1 MSLKQQFS
9 KIIHRKWLFKYR
21 VVIMNESTLEEVNT
35 FRLNRLNVFV
45 YSSLFAILMITL
57 TTLVIIYSPLRQY
70 ILGFSEAD
78 QRKQIVDLTFHAD
91 SLQQR
96 IASNDA
102 YFLSLQ
108 KVLTGDIEPDKIN
121 KDSVLNAV
129 QQVPAEVDLQASE
142 EEMKLR
148 SEVANEERYNVF
160 DVATANTR
168 KAFFPPI
175 QGMISNEF
183 KADKRH
189 YGIDLTAAEG
199 TPVKAI
205 GEGTVIFSEWS
216 AQTGFVLIIE
226 HPHNFVSVYKHNAS
240 ITKRQGDKVRAGEV
254 IAQVGNTGELS
265 TGVHLHFELWHEG
278 YPVDPLN
285 YMNIK

>member
-45 YSSLFAILMITL
+45 YSGLFAILMITL
-57 TTLVIIYSPLRQY
+57 TTLVIIYSPLKQY

-78 QRKQIVDLTFHAD
+78 LRKQIVDLTFQTD

-96 IASNDA
+96 IVSNDA
-102 YFLSLQ
+102 YFGSLQ

-129 QQVPAEVDLQASE
+129 QQ
-142 EEMKLR
+142 
-148 SEVANEERYNVF
+148 
-160 DVATANTR
+160 
-168 KAFFPPI
+168 I
-175 QGMISNEF
+175 
-183 KADKRH
+183 RH

-205 GEGTVIFSEWS
+205 GEGTVIFAEWS

-226 HPHNFVSVYKHNAS
+226 HPHNFVSVYKHNAA
-240 ITKRQGDKVRAGEV
+240 ITKRQGDQVRAGEV
-254 IAQVGNTGELS
+254 IAKVGNTGELS
-265 TGVHLHFELWHEG
+265 TGIHLHFELWHEG

-285 YMNIK
+285 YMYIK

>member
-45 YSSLFAILMITL
+45 YSGLFAILMITL
-57 TTLVIIYSPLRQY
+57 TTLVIIYSPLKQY

-78 QRKQIVDLTFHAD
+78 LRKQIVDLTFQTD

-96 IASNDA
+96 IVSNDA
-102 YFLSLQ
+102 YFGSLQ

-129 QQVPAEVDLQASE
+129 QQIPVEVDIQASE

-148 SEVANEERYNVF
+148 GEVAEEERYNVF

-175 QGMISNEF
+175 QGMLSSEF

-205 GEGTVIFSEWS
+205 GEGTVVFAEWS

-226 HPHNFVSVYKHNAS
+226 HPHNFVSVYKHNAA
-240 ITKRQGDKVRAGEV
+240 ITKRQGDQVRAGEV
-254 IAQVGNTGELS
+254 IAKVGNTGELS
-265 TGVHLHFELWHEG
+265 TGIHLHFELWHEG

-285 YMNIK
+285 YMYIK

>member
-1 MSLKQQFS
+1 
-9 KIIHRKWLFKYR
+9 
-21 VVIMNESTLEEVNT
+21 MNESSLEEVKT

-96 IASNDA
+96 IVSNDA

-183 KADKRH
+183 KVDKRH

-205 GEGTVIFSEWS
+205 GEGTVIFAEWS

>member
-45 YSSLFAILMITL
+45 YSGLFAILMITL
-57 TTLVIIYSPLRQY
+57 TTLVIIYSPLKQY

-78 QRKQIVDLTFHAD
+78 LRKQIVDLTFQTD

-96 IASNDA
+96 IVSNDA
-102 YFLSLQ
+102 YFGSLQ

-129 QQVPAEVDLQASE
+129 QQIPVEVDIQASE

-148 SEVANEERYNVF
+148 GEVAEEERYNVF

-175 QGMISNEF
+175 QGMLSSEF
-183 KADKRH
+183 KVDKRH

-205 GEGTVIFSEWS
+205 GEGTVIFAEWS

-226 HPHNFVSVYKHNAS
+226 HPHNFVAVYKHNAA
-240 ITKRQGDKVRAGEV
+240 ITKRQGDQVRAGEV
-254 IAQVGNTGELS
+254 IAKVGNTGELS
-265 TGVHLHFELWHEG
+265 TGIHLHFELWHEG

-285 YMNIK
+285 YMYIK

>member
-1 MSLKQQFS
+1 MTFKERFS
-9 KIIHRKWLFKYR
+9 KIIHGKWLFKYR
-21 VVIMNESTLEEVNT
+21 VVIMNESSLEEVKT

-129 QQVPAEVDLQASE
+129 QQIPAEVDLQASE
-142 EEMKLR
+142 EEIKLR

-175 QGMISNEF
+175 QGMISDEF

-240 ITKRQGDKVRAGEV
+240 ITKRQGDKVCAGEV

>member
-1 MSLKQQFS
+1 
-9 KIIHRKWLFKYR
+9 
-21 VVIMNESTLEEVNT
+21 MNESSLEEVKT

-183 KADKRH
+183 KVDKRH

-205 GEGTVIFSEWS
+205 GEGTVIFAEWS

-240 ITKRQGDKVRAGEV
+240 ITKRQGDKVHAGEV

>member
-1 MSLKQQFS
+1 MTFKERFS
-9 KIIHRKWLFKYR
+9 KIIHGKWLFKYR
-21 VVIMNESTLEEVNT
+21 VVTMNESSLEEVKT

-199 TPVKAI
+199 TPVKSI

-265 TGVHLHFELWHEG
+265 MGVHLHFELWHEG

>member
-1 MSLKQQFS
+1 MTFKERFS
-9 KIIHRKWLFKYR
+9 KIIHGKWLFKYR
-21 VVIMNESTLEEVNT
+21 VVIMNESSLEEVNT

-96 IASNDA
+96 IVSNDA

-183 KADKRH
+183 KVDKRH

>member
-45 YSSLFAILMITL
+45 YSGLFAILMITL
-57 TTLVIIYSPLRQY
+57 TTLVIIYSPLKQY

-78 QRKQIVDLTFHAD
+78 LRKQIVDLTFQTD

-96 IASNDA
+96 IVSNDA
-102 YFLSLQ
+102 YFGSLQ

-129 QQVPAEVDLQASE
+129 QQIPVEVDIQASE

-148 SEVANEERYNVF
+148 GEVAEEERYNVF
-160 DVATANTR
+160 DA
-168 KAFFPPI
+168 I
-175 QGMISNEF
+175 Q
-183 KADKRH
+183 
-189 YGIDLTAAEG
+189 
-199 TPVKAI
+199 
-205 GEGTVIFSEWS
+205 
-216 AQTGFVLIIE
+216 
-226 HPHNFVSVYKHNAS
+226 
-240 ITKRQGDKVRAGEV
+240 
-254 IAQVGNTGELS
+254 
-265 TGVHLHFELWHEG
+265 
-278 YPVDPLN
+278 
-285 YMNIK
+285 

>member
-1 MSLKQQFS
+1 MTFKERFS
-9 KIIHRKWLFKYR
+9 KIIHGKWLFKYR
-21 VVIMNESTLEEVNT
+21 VVIMYESSLEEVKT

-205 GEGTVIFSEWS
+205 GEGTVIFAEWS

-278 YPVDPLN
+278 YPLDPLN

>member
-45 YSSLFAILMITL
+45 YSGLFAILMITL
-57 TTLVIIYSPLRQY
+57 TTLVIIYSPLKQY

-78 QRKQIVDLTFHAD
+78 LRKQIVDLTFQTD

-96 IASNDA
+96 IVSNDA
-102 YFLSLQ
+102 YFGSLQ

-129 QQVPAEVDLQASE
+129 QQIPVEVDIQASE

-148 SEVANEERYNVF
+148 GEVAEEERYNVF

-175 QGMISNEF
+175 QGMLSSEF

-199 TPVKAI
+199 T
-205 GEGTVIFSEWS
+205 
-216 AQTGFVLIIE
+216 VLIIE
-226 HPHNFVSVYKHNAS
+226 HPHNFVSVYKHNAA
-240 ITKRQGDKVRAGEV
+240 ITKRQGDQVRAGEV
-254 IAQVGNTGELS
+254 IAKVGNTGELS
-265 TGVHLHFELWHEG
+265 TGIHLHFELWHEG

-285 YMNIK
+285 YMYIK

>member
-1 MSLKQQFS
+1 MTFKERFS
-9 KIIHRKWLFKYR
+9 KIIHGKWLFKYR
-21 VVIMNESTLEEVNT
+21 VVIMNESSLEEVKT

-183 KADKRH
+183 KVDKRH

-205 GEGTVIFSEWS
+205 GEGTVIFAEWS

-226 HPHNFVSVYKHNAS
+226 HPHNF
-240 ITKRQGDKVRAGEV
+240 DKVRAGEV

>member
-45 YSSLFAILMITL
+45 YSGLFAILMITL
-57 TTLVIIYSPLRQY
+57 TTLVIIYSPLKQY

-78 QRKQIVDLTFHAD
+78 LRKQIVDLTFQTD

-96 IASNDA
+96 IVSNDA
-102 YFLSLQ
+102 YFGSLQ

-129 QQVPAEVDLQASE
+129 QQIPVEVDIQASE

-148 SEVANEERYNVF
+148 GEVAEEERYNVF

-175 QGMISNEF
+175 QGMLSSEF
-183 KADKRH
+183 KVDKRH

-205 GEGTVIFSEWS
+205 GEGTVIFAEWS

-226 HPHNFVSVYKHNAS
+226 HPLNFVSVYKHNAA
-240 ITKRQGDKVRAGEV
+240 ITKRQGDQVRAGEV
-254 IAQVGNTGELS
+254 IAKVGNTGELS
-265 TGVHLHFELWHEG
+265 TGIHLHFELWHEG

-285 YMNIK
+285 YMYIK

>member
-1 MSLKQQFS
+1 MTFKERFS
-9 KIIHRKWLFKYR
+9 KIIHGKWLFKYR
-21 VVIMNESTLEEVNT
+21 VVIMNESSLEEVKT

-129 QQVPAEVDLQASE
+129 QQIPAEVDLQASE

-168 KAFFPPI
+168 KAFSPPI

-183 KADKRH
+183 KVDKRH

>member
-45 YSSLFAILMITL
+45 YSGLFAILMITL
-57 TTLVIIYSPLRQY
+57 TTLVIIYSPLKQY

-78 QRKQIVDLTFHAD
+78 LRKQIVDLTFQTA

-96 IASNDA
+96 IVSNDA
-102 YFLSLQ
+102 YFGSLQ

-129 QQVPAEVDLQASE
+129 QQIPVEVDIQASE

-148 SEVANEERYNVF
+148 GEVAEERYNVF

-175 QGMISNEF
+175 QGMLSSEF

-205 GEGTVIFSEWS
+205 GEGTVIFAEWS

-226 HPHNFVSVYKHNAS
+226 HPHNFVSVYKHNAA
-240 ITKRQGDKVRAGEV
+240 ITKRQGDQVRAGEV
-254 IAQVGNTGELS
+254 IAKVGNTGELS
-265 TGVHLHFELWHEG
+265 TGIHLHFELWHEG

-285 YMNIK
+285 YMYIK

>member
-1 MSLKQQFS
+1 MTFKERFS
-9 KIIHRKWLFKYR
+9 KIIHGKWLFKYR
-21 VVIMNESTLEEVNT
+21 VVIMNESSLEEVKT

-129 QQVPAEVDLQASE
+129 QQVPTEVDLQASE

-160 DVATANTR
+160 DVATANIR

-183 KADKRH
+183 KVDKRH